1 MTKAPTPHPLVPWL
15 AKKGLKPYKFA
26 AKHKLSSRPLYAHIK
41 GEGEHPSLRIME
53 AIEKATKGAVSVD
66 AQIKWSRRNRQ
77 RLARA
82 AAAEPEEVE
91 TEEPDVV
98 DEPEDVD
105 NPIDDDADD
114 PREDAQP

>member
-82 AAAEPEEVE
+82 AAAEPE
-91 TEEPDVV
+91 
-98 DEPEDVD
+98 DVD

-114 PREDAQP
+114 PRGDEQP